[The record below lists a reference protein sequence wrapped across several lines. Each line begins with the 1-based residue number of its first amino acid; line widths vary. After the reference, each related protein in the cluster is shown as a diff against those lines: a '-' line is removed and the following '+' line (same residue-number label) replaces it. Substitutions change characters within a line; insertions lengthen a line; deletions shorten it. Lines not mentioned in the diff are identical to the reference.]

1 MWCHLRKSSDEHTR
15 DALAS
20 DAWAAVAQRLLLILP
35 SYPSVDWAR
44 CIAGHWQRGRWS
56 SAIVGFNDTQSVSLD
71 DLLHVDAQ
79 KAALLTNTKQLLAGL
94 PANNAL
100 LWGARGT
107 GKSSLVHGVLAAHAG
122 EGLRLVEVGKDALVD
137 MAQVIESLADQ
148 PYHFIVFCDDL
159 SFEED
164 DASYKSLK
172 SVLEGSVLAR
182 TKNVVIYATSNRRHL
197 LAEKNSDNARSALV
211 DGELHH
217 GEAVEEKISL
227 SDRFGLWLSFYPV
240 RQDEYLDMVSRAVEK
255 LVRQFAT
262 TQGSG
267 DDFQPE
273 SYRQEALRWALG
285 RGVRNGRSAEHFAR
299 HWVGQQLLKQQNP

>member
-1 MWCHLRKSSDEHTR
+1 MWCHLQKSSDEHTR
-15 DALAS
+15 DALAT

-44 CIAGHWQRGRWS
+44 SIAGHWQRGRWS
-56 SAIVGFNDTQSVSLD
+56 SAIAGFNDTQSVSLD
-71 DLLHVDAQ
+71 DLLHIDAQ

-137 MAQVIESLADQ
+137 MAQVIESLAGQ

-197 LAEKNSDNARSALV
+197 LAEKSSDNARSALV

-255 LVRQFAT
+255 LVRQFAS

-273 SYRQEALRWALG
+273 SYRHEALRWALG

-299 HWVGQQLLKQQNP
+299 HWVGQQLLKQQIP

>member
-15 DALAS
+15 DALAT

-56 SAIVGFNDTQSVSLD
+56 SAIAGFNDTQSVSLD
-71 DLLHVDAQ
+71 DLLHIDAQ

-107 GKSSLVHGVLAAHAG
+107 GKSSLVHGVLAAHAD

-137 MAQVIESLADQ
+137 MAQVIESLAGQ

-197 LAEKNSDNARSALV
+197 LAEKSSDNARSALV
-211 DGELHH
+211 DGELHY

-255 LVRQFAT
+255 LVRQFAN
-262 TQGSG
+262 TQGPG
-267 DDFQPE
+267 DDFQPK
-273 SYRQEALRWALG
+273 SYRKEALRWALG

>member
-1 MWCHLRKSSDEHTR
+1 M
-15 DALAS
+15 
-20 DAWAAVAQRLLLILP
+20 
-35 SYPSVDWAR
+35 
-44 CIAGHWQRGRWS
+44 AGYWQRGRWS
-56 SAIVGFNDTQSVSLD
+56 SAIVGFQDTQTVSLD

-79 KAALLTNTKQLLAGL
+79 KAALFTNTQQLLADL

-107 GKSSLVHGVLAAHAG
+107 GKSSLVHGVLAAFADQ
-122 EGLRLVEVGKDALVD
+122 GLRLVEVGKDALVD
-137 MAQVIESLADQ
+137 LAEVIESLADQ
-148 PYHFIVFCDDL
+148 PYRFIVFCDDL
-159 SFEED
+159 SFEDD

-182 TKNVVIYATSNRRHL
+182 ATNVVIYATSNRRHL
-197 LAEKNSDNARSALV
+197 LAEKNSDNAASRLV

-240 RQDEYLDMVSRAVEK
+240 RQNEYLDMVRSAIDR
-255 LVRQFAT
+255 LVHQHASAQTLRDEF
-262 TQGSG
+262 SP
-267 DDFQPE
+267 DH
-273 SYRQEALRWALG
+273 YRQEALRWALA

-299 HWVGQQLLKQQNP
+299 HWVGQQLLKQSST

>member
-15 DALAS
+15 DALAT

-56 SAIVGFNDTQSVSLD
+56 SAIAGLNDTQSVSLD
-71 DLLHVDAQ
+71 DLLHIDAQ

-137 MAQVIESLADQ
+137 MAQVIESLVDQ
-148 PYHFIVFCDDL
+148 PYHFIIFCDDL

-197 LAEKNSDNARSALV
+197 LAEKSSDNARSALV

-255 LVRQFAT
+255 LVRQFAS

-273 SYRQEALRWALG
+273 SYREEALRWALG

-299 HWVGQQLLKQQNP
+299 HWVGHQLLKKQSS

>member
-1 MWCHLRKSSDEHTR
+1 MPNDNLQN
-15 DALAS
+15 DARLT
-20 DAWAAVAQRLLLILP
+20 WAEVAQRLLAILP
-35 SYPSVDWAR
+35 VSRHIDWQR
-44 CIAGHWQRGRWS
+44 SNAGYWRRGRWS
-56 SAIVGFNDTQSVSLD
+56 SSIVGYGETGRVSLD

-79 KAALLTNTKQLLAGL
+79 KSLLVQNTLQLLAGL

-107 GKSSLVHGVLAAHAG
+107 GKSSLVHGVLNAYAQ
-122 EGLRLVEVGKDALVD
+122 EGLRLVEVGKDALAD
-137 MAQVIESLADQ
+137 LAEVIEQLTHQ

-159 SFEED
+159 SFEDD

-182 TKNVVIYATSNRRHL
+182 ANNVVIYATSNRRHL
-197 LAEKNSDNARSALV
+197 LAEKAEDNAASKLV

-240 RQDEYLDMVSRAVEK
+240 RQAEYLDMVNRAVSR
-255 LVRQFAT
+255 LVDHLAPARSSDPAFT
-262 TQGSG
+262 PGL
-267 DDFQPE
+267 F
-273 SYRQEALRWALG
+273 RMEALRWALA
-285 RGVRNGRSAEHFAR
+285 RGARNGRSAEHFAR
-299 HWVGQQLLKQQNP
+299 HWVGQQLLNND

>member
-15 DALAS
+15 DALAT

-71 DLLHVDAQ
+71 DLLHIDAQ

-122 EGLRLVEVGKDALVD
+122 AGLRLVEVGKDALVD

-148 PYHFIVFCDDL
+148 PYHFIIFCDDL

-197 LAEKNSDNARSALV
+197 LAEKSSDNARSALV

-255 LVRQFAT
+255 LVRQFASA
-262 TQGSG
+262 QGSS

>member
-1 MWCHLRKSSDEHTR
+1 MWCHLRKSSDEHLR
-15 DALAS
+15 DALAT

-56 SAIVGFNDTQSVSLD
+56 STLVGFNDTQSVSLD
-71 DLLHVDAQ
+71 DLLHIDAQ

-197 LAEKNSDNARSALV
+197 LAEKNSDHARSALV

>member
-1 MWCHLRKSSDEHTR
+1 LRKSSDEQ
-15 DALAS
+15 S
-20 DAWAAVAQRLLLILP
+20 EEVVGSSAWAALAGRLLSILP
-35 SYPSVDWAR
+35 NHLGVDWAQ
-44 CIAGHWQRGRWS
+44 CTAGYWQRGRWS
-56 SAIVGFNDTQSVSLD
+56 STIVGFQDTQSVSLD

-79 KAALLTNTKQLLAGL
+79 KAALFTNTQQLLADL

-107 GKSSLVHGVLAAHAG
+107 GKSSLVHGVLAAFADQ
-122 EGLRLVEVGKDALVD
+122 GLRLVEVGKEALVD
-137 MAQVIESLADQ
+137 LAEVIESLADQ
-148 PYHFIVFCDDL
+148 PYRFIVFCDDL
-159 SFEED
+159 SFEDD

-182 TKNVVIYATSNRRHL
+182 ASNVVIYATSNRRHL
-197 LAEKNSDNARSALV
+197 LAEKNSDNAASGLV

-240 RQDEYLDMVSRAVEK
+240 RQNEYLDMVRSAIDR
-255 LVRQFAT
+255 LVHQYASAQTLRDEF
-262 TQGSG
+262 SP
-267 DDFQPE
+267 DY
-273 SYRQEALRWALG
+273 YRQEALRWALA

-299 HWVGQQLLKQQNP
+299 HWVGQQLLKQSST

>member
-1 MWCHLRKSSDEHTR
+1 MWCHLRKSSDGHTR
-15 DALAS
+15 DALAT

-137 MAQVIESLADQ
+137 MARVIESLADQ

-285 RGVRNGRSAEHFAR
+285 RGARNGRSAEHFAR

>member
-1 MWCHLRKSSDEHTR
+1 M
-15 DALAS
+15 DALAT

-56 SAIVGFNDTQSVSLD
+56 SAIVGVNDTQSVSLD
-71 DLLHVDAQ
+71 DLLHIDAQ

-137 MAQVIESLADQ
+137 MAQVIEALADQ

-182 TKNVVIYATSNRRHL
+182 TGNVVIYATSNRRHL
-197 LAEKNSDNARSALV
+197 LAEKRTDNAGSALV

-240 RQDEYLDMVSRAVEK
+240 RQDEYLDMVCRAVEK
-255 LVRQFAT
+255 LVRQLTSA
-262 TQGSG
+262 QESG
-267 DDFQPE
+267 DNFSPE
-273 SYRQEALRWALG
+273 SYRKEALRWALG

>member
-1 MWCHLRKSSDEHTR
+1 
-15 DALAS
+15 
-20 DAWAAVAQRLLLILP
+20 
-35 SYPSVDWAR
+35 
-44 CIAGHWQRGRWS
+44 
-56 SAIVGFNDTQSVSLD
+56 VSLD

-197 LAEKNSDNARSALV
+197 LAEKSSDNARSALV

-255 LVRQFAT
+255 LVRQFASA
-262 TQGSG
+262 QGSS

>member
-15 DALAS
+15 DALAT

-56 SAIVGFNDTQSVSLD
+56 STLVGFNDTQSVSLD
-71 DLLHVDAQ
+71 DLLHIDAQ

-137 MAQVIESLADQ
+137 MAQVIESLAGQ

-197 LAEKNSDNARSALV
+197 LAEKSSDNARSALV

-285 RGVRNGRSAEHFAR
+285 RGARNGRSAEHFAR